1 MSIKYGLGRGLS
13 SLIPDKAKYKILH
26 AASAGEAKSRSD
38 DQQANMHQV
47 KEQVLFI
54 SSKQIT
60 ANPYQPRNNFE
71 QDKLTELAASIKV
84 HGIINP
90 LIVTLVSDDKY
101 ELISGERRLRA
112 ALDLGL
118 DQVPAIV
125 RSAGD
130 LEKLELALIENI
142 QREDLN
148 SIELA
153 HGYRKLIDEFSLTQ
167 KELAKKVGKS
177 RPQVANTL
185 RLLGLPQE
193 IQESLIKEEIS
204 EGHAKVILSLPD
216 QKGQLNLWKKIT
228 LNNLTVRITERELK
242 HIKVKSH
249 SRKVPV
255 RDANLAALEERL
267 EERFGTRA
275 AIKGSME
282 KGQII
287 IDYFS
292 RQELERIAD
301 RISNS

>member
-13 SLIPDKAKYKILH
+13 SLIPDKAKYKSMS
-26 AASAGEAKSRSD
+26 ADSAGRAKPRD
-38 DQQANMHQV
+38 DQED
-47 KEQVLFI
+47 KKQVLFI
-54 SSKQIT
+54 NPQQIS
-60 ANPYQPRNNFE
+60 ANPYQPRSSFE
-71 QDKLTELAASIKV
+71 QDKLAELAASIKV

-90 LIVTLVSDDKY
+90 LIVTRASDDKY

-118 DQVPAIV
+118 DQVPVIV
-125 RSAGD
+125 RRAGD

-148 SIELA
+148 AIELA

-167 KELAKKVGKS
+167 EELARKIGKS
-177 RPQVANTL
+177 RPLVANTI

-193 IQESLIKEEIS
+193 IQESLIKGEIS
-204 EGHAKVILSLPD
+204 EGHGKVILSLPD
-216 QKGQLNLWKKIT
+216 QKSQLDLWKKIT
-228 LNNLTVRITERELK
+228 LNNLTVRIAEQELK

-249 SRKVPV
+249 ARKVPI
-255 RDANLAALEERL
+255 RDANLVSLEERL
-267 EERFGTRA
+267 EEKFGTRA

-282 KGQII
+282 RGQII

-292 RQELERIAD
+292 REELERIVAD
-301 RISNS
+301 VDKKGIF